1 MGPYIIL
8 EKHVSPI
15 VSHELLLS
23 TKSPCH
29 ICHFCELGRREGNE
43 TTKEKKNYNFTYC
56 TKFPTN
62 QHLIVFSFTLVEDTY
77 KK

>member
-1 MGPYIIL
+1 MGPFIIL
-8 EKHVSPI
+8 EKHVSSIPSFAR
-15 VSHELLLS
+15 VASFS
-23 TKSPCH
+23 SSPCH
-29 ICHFCELGRREGNE
+29 PCELGDG
-43 TTKEKKNYNFTYC
+43 KEMKQQKKKKTIILLCC